1 MLAPGRSRLRGQLGL
16 GGQGRDLS
24 VVSPCW
30 SPLTVLVLSQDAGR
44 RESTARTSAVGA
56 APGLSD
62 RWRLRVRQ
70 SPECVSVERPRVQG
84 LGLARRGDLGVAS
97 TLTLSFPSALQGP

>member
-1 MLAPGRSRLRGQLGL
+1 MLAPGRSRLKSQLGL
-16 GGQGRDLS
+16 GGQGWDLHRT
-24 VVSPCW
+24 PCW

-44 RESTARTSAVGA
+44 RESAARTSAVGS

-70 SPECVSVERPRVQG
+70 SPECVSIERPRVQG
-84 LGLARRGDLGVAS
+84 LGLARLGDLGVAS
-97 TLTLSFPSALQGP
+97 TLTSSFPSALQRP